1 MNIQN
6 TKNLFS
12 PVATR
17 EGNEKWEAS
26 ISRTTP
32 IAARED
38 DIRTPFGRDYTRILH
53 SRGYRRLRHKTQVF
67 FAPENDHICTRSEHV
82 SHVESVSFTIAEH
95 LGLNSELTR
104 AIATGHDI
112 GHAPFGH
119 LGEKILNKIIQRE
132 CGESFWHEKNGL
144 YFADNIELLA
154 DYRDNLC
161 NLNLTYAVRDGIVSH
176 CGEVNQN
183 SLVPRSENM
192 PLEKIVHANQFQPF
206 TWEGCV
212 VKICDKISYLGR
224 DIEDAVTL
232 KLLTESDLDIL
243 KNHALLAFGKDSLYK
258 INTTNLIHLF
268 VYDLCCNS
276 CPENGLTFS
285 RPVFELMKEIMAFN
299 YKNIYLSE
307 KLQFYNS
314 YAESVINTVF
324 DLLYSFYDGEKTA
337 ENLKK
342 SVRNYPQL
350 VSEFSGWLSVYA
362 IVDERWEKLK
372 NRPVFDI
379 NKKED
384 YAKAI
389 ICYISGMTDHYLKKL
404 YNSIYS
410 F

>member
-1 MNIQN
+1 MNIQD

-12 PVATR
+12 TVAAK
-17 EGNEKWEAS
+17 EGNEKWEAAT
-26 ISRTTP
+26 SRITP
-32 IAARED
+32 IPARED

-53 SRGYRRLRHKTQVF
+53 SRGYRRLKHKTQVF

-104 AIATGHDI
+104 AIATGHDM

-119 LGEKILNKIIQRE
+119 LGEKILNKIAE
-132 CGESFWHEKNGL
+132 KELGEKFWHEKNGL
-144 YFADNIELLA
+144 FFADNIELLS

-161 NLNLTYAVRDGIVSH
+161 NLNLTYAVRDGIISH

-183 SLVPRSENM
+183 SVIPRKENI
-192 PLEKIVHANQFQPF
+192 PLEEIAHANQFQPF

-232 KLLTESDLDIL
+232 KLLTEADLDEL
-243 KNHALLAFGKDSLYK
+243 KNHAIAVFGENSLYK

-268 VYDLCCNS
+268 VYDLCRNS
-276 CPENGLTFS
+276 SPEKGLTFS
-285 RPVFELMKEIMAFN
+285 QPVYELMREIMAFN
-299 YKNIYLSE
+299 YKNIYLCE
-307 KLQFYNS
+307 KLQFYSS

-324 DLLYSFYDGEKTA
+324 ELLYSLYDGENTF
-337 ENLKK
+337 ENLKNSSK
-342 SVRNYPQL
+342 TYPQI
-350 VSEFSGWLSVYA
+350 VAEFSGWLSVYA
-362 IVDERWEKLK
+362 LMPQRWEKLK

-379 NKKED
+379 SKKED
-384 YAKAI
+384 YARAI
-389 ICYISGMTDHYLKKL
+389 ICYISGMTDQYLKKL
-404 YNSIYS
+404 HSSIYS